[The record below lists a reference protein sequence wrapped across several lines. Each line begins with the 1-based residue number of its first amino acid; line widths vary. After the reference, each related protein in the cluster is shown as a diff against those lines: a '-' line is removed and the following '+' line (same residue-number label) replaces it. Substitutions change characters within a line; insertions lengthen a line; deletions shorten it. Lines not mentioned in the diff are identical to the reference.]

1 MTMTK
6 IPEFLSKCRRPQQ
19 KLIHFINETKATT
32 TTWWQWRWHELNT
45 WRFDIPKITENI
57 NWHFTL
63 HYSLCHCMITM
74 YAYSIIISHLL
85 LYSRFFTFFLCVSIP
100 LCTQLPVWVQQP
112 PLFAKSCSKWRWL
125 FAELLKLRTWNMH
138 QLVTHAYSMY
148 VIFKPIYDSQRL
160 WLTA

>member
-1 MTMTK
+1 MFIIMTMTK
-6 IPEFLSKCRRPQQ
+6 IPEFLSKCWRPQQ

-32 TTWWQWRWHELNT
+32 TTWWQWQWHELNT

-100 LCTQLPVWVQQP
+100 LCTQLPVWVQHSHRYLPNHVANDGGFLQNCWNYVHGICI
-112 PLFAKSCSKWRWL
+112 SWWL
-125 FAELLKLRTWNMH
+125 MRIPCT
-138 QLVTHAYSMY
+138 
-148 VIFKPIYDSQRL
+148 
-160 WLTA
+160 